1 MGYKSDGI
9 GMFGIVFWLKKKFV
23 SEEKTAVRV
32 SLSFQLILLFVLI
45 RSNI

>member
-9 GMFGIVFWLKKKFV
+9 GMFGIVFWLKKSLFLKRRLLL
-23 SEEKTAVRV
+23 E